1 MCWSASVS
9 LNTYIFSVFA
19 CIFAYMNG
27 VLSIVNM
34 MFIQSYCIM
43 QLIEY
48 FIWSKTFSNRLLSQ
62 IAWIIIYLQ
71 PIFSMLT
78 IASPYQ
84 YVIPYAIVAYCV
96 IMAYIFIYVYPW
108 NTIQFES
115 KKASN
120 GHLAWYWLNSPFWV
134 CCIWIFFLMISFILN
149 KTYLIAF
156 VVLATLMASYIL
168 YKGTLTWGSMWCWV
182 ANYISI
188 YLIYLVFAKEICK

>member
-27 VLSIVNM
+27 VLSLANM
-34 MFIQSYCIM
+34 MFIQLYCIM

-62 IAWIIIYLQ
+62 IALVVICLQ

-78 IASPYQ
+78 IVSPYQ
-84 YVIPYAIVAYCV
+84 YVIPYAIAAYCMLTV
-96 IMAYIFIYVYPW
+96 FILLFVYPW
-108 NTIQFES
+108 NSIQFVS
-115 KKASN
+115 KKAAN
-120 GHLAWYWLNSPFWV
+120 GHLAWYWLNPPFWV
-134 CCIWIFFLMISFILN
+134 ICLWICFLMISFILN
-149 KTYLIAF
+149 KTYFIAF
-156 VVLATLMASYIL
+156 IVLATLTTSYVL
-168 YKGTLTWGSMWCWV
+168 YKTTLTWGSMWCWV